1 MKHINPGEQFRIP
14 MDAVEDDVE
23 KSGNK
28 RLKTIWEK
36 IQQEQ
41 DVDAMEY
48 MSLAYIYGNSG
59 LPASLEKGDWISAFG
74 STGRLHDGTALHG
87 GLLRLW
93 DWRDAKHWA
102 GMQILPF
109 VDTGQR

>member
-48 MSLAYIYGNSG
+48 MSLGTSMETAAFRRVWKRG
-59 LPASLEKGDWISAFG
+59 LDFCIWQHRAAARRH
-74 STGRLHDGTALHG
+74 STTWRTATPM
-87 GLLRLW
+87 GL
-93 DWRDAKHWA
+93 A
-102 GMQILPF
+102 
-109 VDTGQR
+109 

>member
-48 MSLAYIYGNSG
+48 MSLACRKTLGWHADI
-59 LPASLEKGDWISAFG
+59 
-74 STGRLHDGTALHG
+74 TVCRHRTA
-87 GLLRLW
+87 
-93 DWRDAKHWA
+93 
-102 GMQILPF
+102 M
-109 VDTGQR
+109 TS

>member
-48 MSLAYIYGNSG
+48 MSLAYIYGKQRPSG
-59 LPASLEKGDWISAFG
+59 EFGKGDWIFCIWQHRVAARRH
-74 STGRLHDGTALHG
+74 STT
-87 GLLRLW
+87 
-93 DWRDAKHWA
+93 WRIATPMELA
-102 GMQILPF
+102 
-109 VDTGQR
+109 